1 MTEHIQDLLATV
13 KNGSREDVWEA
24 AKEISSFATDLATSL
39 IALLKAERAD
49 TRAAAAY
56 VLGFGRF
63 GSARTSLE
71 EVLDNIEE
79 ESSVRGHA
87 AEALAYI
94 QARESA
100 DVLLKHLGDKNPGVT
115 YWCTFALG
123 QIGDVKAIPALKH
136 LAERVGEQRYEKYSL
151 QAEALDA
158 IAEIS
163 QRSGRATADGDT

>member
-13 KNGSREDVWEA
+13 KNGNGGDVWEA
-24 AKEISSFATDLATSL
+24 AKELSSLATDLAASL
-39 IALLKAERAD
+39 IALLQAERAE

-63 GSARTSLE
+63 SSARTSLE
-71 EVLDNIEE
+71 EVLDNMEE

-100 DVLLKHLGDKNPGVT
+100 DVLLKHLWDVNPGVT

-123 QIGDVKAIPALKH
+123 QIRDVKAIPALKH
-136 LAERVGEQRYEKYSL
+136 LAERIGEQRYEKYSL
-151 QAEALDA
+151 RAEALDA

-163 QRSGRATADGDT
+163 QRPRTATVDEET